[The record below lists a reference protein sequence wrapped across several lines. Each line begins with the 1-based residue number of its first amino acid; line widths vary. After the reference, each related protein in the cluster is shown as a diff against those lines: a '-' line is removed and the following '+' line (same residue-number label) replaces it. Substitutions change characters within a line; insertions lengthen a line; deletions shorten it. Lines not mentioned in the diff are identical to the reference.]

1 MDFDTQS
8 QSLSPGAA
16 THNANLIL
24 PATCDPPSEHNPP
37 KRAVWIVSYLTEYP
51 SYGS

>member
-16 THNANLIL
+16 TRNPHLIL

-37 KRAVWIVSYLTEYP
+37 KRAVWIVSRLADHLYL
-51 SYGS
+51 SS